1 MLSKLIGF
9 FTKRKRTIPEQSL
22 IYTRNRL
29 KQLLYNE
36 GKILDIEINE
46 RLVELEKKIEYLIEK
61 DYHIH
66 ILDELNAVLLALI
79 ESSINKNKILPG
91 SVGKIKNALVQYE
104 NFIDDMIKK
113 YEEEENKKI
122 EITEKVINSELDKF
136 SSIVKSMSDDI
147 KKGKGSV

>member
-1 MLSKLIGF
+1 MISKLIGF

-29 KQLLYNE
+29 KQLVYNE
-36 GKILDIEINE
+36 GKILDIDINE
-46 RLVELEKKIEYLIEK
+46 RLIELEKKLEYLIEK
-61 DYHIH
+61 EYHIH
-66 ILDELNAVLLALI
+66 ILDELNGVLLALI

-91 SVGKIKNALVQYE
+91 SVEKIKEALDQYE
-104 NFIDDMIKK
+104 KFIDDMIKK
-113 YEEEENKKI
+113 HEEEENKEIK
-122 EITEKVINSELDKF
+122 ITEKVINGELDKF